1 MEAYPL
7 STKDTS
13 YMKKSLALK
22 RKYIC
27 YKLLLFSTC
36 YLKMISGERERKTK
50 RKGKGEGWLDIE
62 STLFLNTF
70 THLRHYNMSKI

>member
-1 MEAYPL
+1 MKAYPL

-27 YKLLLFSTC
+27 YKLLHFSTC
-36 YLKMISGERERKTK
+36 YLKMISREREREI
-50 RKGKGEGWLDIE
+50 KGEGGGVARYRE
-62 STLFLNTF
+62 HTLP
-70 THLRHYNMSKI
+70 RHIYRFKTL